1 MMSRLDLNCYGLGPV
16 SSSTNSSL
24 NGSSFVDDDDW
35 QFCEEGYSLSGK
47 EKTSTTFASI
57 LLKKLD
63 LHLDKK
69 ASQLKHNPPVG
80 GSLNLGVSTI
90 SSMWLGQSE
99 EIKDVFVESDVQ
111 N

>member
-1 MMSRLDLNCYGLGPV
+1 MTMTGN
-16 SSSTNSSL
+16 
-24 NGSSFVDDDDW
+24 FVKTDIVF
-35 QFCEEGYSLSGK
+35 QERTRI
-47 EKTSTTFASI
+47 TSTTFASI

-90 SSMWLGQSE
+90 RSMRLGQSE